1 MSVIGVDFTA
11 ILALRFELKFLAID
25 LVTDA
30 IDVVAKRVVSGCIDP
45 EVLAKAVAQIETFE
59 ERHVLNRW

>member
-45 EVLAKAVAQIETFE
+45 KYW
-59 ERHVLNRW
+59 RKP